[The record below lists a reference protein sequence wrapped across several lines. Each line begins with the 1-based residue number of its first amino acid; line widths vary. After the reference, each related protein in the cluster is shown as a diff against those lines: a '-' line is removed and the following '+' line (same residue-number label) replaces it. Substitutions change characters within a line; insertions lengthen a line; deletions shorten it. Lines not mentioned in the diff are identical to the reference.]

1 MSQDIRGQGHRR
13 GADRAPSRGRG
24 RKSPSSSDVG
34 ENQDDDLVDSRS
46 GEIIAYT
53 FGENKVRT
61 MFKDGAVSFVAVD
74 VCQVLELANPRQV
87 LSRLDEDER
96 GYANLQTTGVTRG
109 MATVNES
116 GLFALILTSRKPEA
130 KAFRRWITGEV
141 IPSIRK
147 TGSYRVPTPDV
158 QPTKETDIGVRANDF
173 GVHVVLV
180 APDMH
185 SVRKVEFDRLIAESN
200 ALQGEIMACSLISAA
215 SMLDMIALRR
225 SVALDGGTP
234 EDSLGPTIQQ
244 GAQTA
249 RRFLQS
255 IWAEKQDGSAKTAA
269 TSP

>member
-1 MSQDIRGQGHRR
+1 M
-13 GADRAPSRGRG
+13 
-24 RKSPSSSDVG
+24 
-34 ENQDDDLVDSRS
+34 
-46 GEIIAYT
+46 
-53 FGENKVRT
+53 
-61 MFKDGAVSFVAVD
+61 
-74 VCQVLELANPRQV
+74 LELANPRQV

-96 GYANLQTTGVTRG
+96 GYANWQTTGVTRR

-158 QPTKETDIGVRANDF
+158 QPTKETDIGVRANDY

-185 SVRKVEFDRLIAESN
+185 SV
-200 ALQGEIMACSLISAA
+200 LISAG